1 MPMHPKEATERLTA
15 LDQELMDPAV
25 ASSPTRL
32 RDLSKERAHLVPIVE
47 TWAAL
52 CKAREELA
60 DSAELMSDPEFAEMA
75 KEEHAALLTSVSE
88 LESKLQMVL
97 IPPDPYEG
105 RDIILEIRAGTGGDE
120 AALFAGDLFRM
131 YARFCDHHRWKLEM
145 MDSSEIT
152 VGGAAGKS
160 QQGFKEVIC
169 QISGGEAYK
178 YLRHESGVHRVQ
190 RVPVT
195 EAQGRI
201 HTSAATVAI
210 MPVAE
215 AVEVDIKE
223 ADLRIDVYRASG
235 PGGQSVNTTDS
246 AVRITHVPSGTVV
259 QCQDEK
265 SQHKN
270 KAKAMKVLAARV
282 FEKQQ
287 AEIHAEQAEQRR
299 AQVGSGDRSE
309 RIRTYNFPQNR
320 LTDHRIGLTL
330 YQLDRIIEGDLSSV
344 VDAMEAAVMEKIK
357 AEMAEEP
364 DED

>member
-1 MPMHPKEATERLTA
+1 
-15 LDQELMDPAV
+15 
-25 ASSPTRL
+25 
-32 RDLSKERAHLVPIVE
+32 
-47 TWAAL
+47 
-52 CKAREELA
+52 
-60 DSAELMSDPEFAEMA
+60 MA
-75 KEEHAALLTSVSE
+75 KEEHAALISLVTE
-88 LESKLQMVL
+88 LEEKLQLAL

-131 YARFCDHHRWKLEM
+131 YARYCDQHRWKLEM

-160 QQGFKEVIC
+160 QVGFKEVIC

-215 AVEVDIKE
+215 AIEVDIKE

-246 AVRITHVPSGTVV
+246 AVRITHEPTGTVV

-287 AEIHAEQAEQRR
+287 AEIHAAQAEQRR

-344 VDAMEAAVMEKIK
+344 VEAMEAAVLEKIK
-357 AEMAEEP
+357 AEMAVEEA
-364 DED
+364 